1 MRSLE
6 SVEVSAGST
15 ALARPSGGFGVPG
28 WLGGFVRQEPLGTLG
43 LILLLVLVILAI
55 FGPAIAPYGPNKV
68 NASASFQKPSAA
80 HPMGTD
86 QLGRDVYSRIVLG
99 ARTSVGIGLVATAAT
114 ILLGAAIGMV
124 SGWYGGWLDTI
135 VQRLVDAFQAF
146 PLIVLALGIVAVLGA
161 SVVNVIIAITF
172 AATPGNSRVVRA
184 ATLAV
189 KQGQF
194 VESAVAVGAFGP
206 RIIGRHILP
215 NVAAP
220 IIILASLQI
229 GGAII
234 LEATLSFL
242 GLGTPPPTP
251 SWGRMLG
258 SDGRD
263 FLTQAPWLAI
273 FPGLFISLAVLG
285 TNLFGDALRDRLDPQ
300 LRTSR

>member
-6 SVEVSAGST
+6 SAELVAGSGP
-15 ALARPSGGFGVPG
+15 LVLPERGFGVPRWIG
-28 WLGGFVRQEPLGTLG
+28 RFVRQEPLGTFG
-43 LILLLVLVILAI
+43 VLLLIVLVVLAI

-68 NASASFQKPSAA
+68 NASVSFHRPTAA

-99 ARTSVGIGLVATAAT
+99 ARTSIGIGVIATVATV
-114 ILLGAAIGMV
+114 IFGAIIGMI
-124 SGWYGGWLDTI
+124 SAWYGGWPDTI

-184 ATLAV
+184 ATFAV

-194 VESAVAVGAFGP
+194 VEAAVATGASGR
-206 RIIGRHILP
+206 RIIWHHILP
-215 NVAAP
+215 NVRAP

-263 FLTQAPWLAI
+263 FLTLAPWLAI

-285 TNLFGDALRDRLDPQ
+285 TNVFGDALRDQLDPR
-300 LRTSR
+300 LRASR